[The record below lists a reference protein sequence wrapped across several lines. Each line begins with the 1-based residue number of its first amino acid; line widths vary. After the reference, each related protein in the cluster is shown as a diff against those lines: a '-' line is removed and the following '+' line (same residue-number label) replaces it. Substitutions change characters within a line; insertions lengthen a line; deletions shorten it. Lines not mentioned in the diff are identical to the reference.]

1 MSVRRRVPVIHRI
14 SSRKRSGFFS
24 SLMKRMN
31 NLVSFRMY
39 SSTAVQELKSL
50 HTVGSVQPEQLFYI

>member
-14 SSRKRSGFFS
+14 SSRKRSGFFFS

-50 HTVGSVQPEQLFYI
+50 HTVGSVQPEQLF